1 MTRCV
6 EVGDLLLINDE
17 LKIYRGE
24 DYVVS
29 NYIKIHQ
36 PTLDEICDYGERE
49 YYSMIYNITATPQSL
64 KVQLWDM
71 GIDYTTITPFELF
84 YNILYKAY
92 PKEKTSIIFG
102 DLDFTKFQVMQRKDD
117 ESILLYQEVPVGDIY
132 NAKHELVY
140 HFSNLL
146 DASRFVGC
154 EVDDLIEELSK
165 SNKYNNF
172 IFSNMQLESIII
184 DEFTYNVIMD
194 YLRQVHIIHKDEKM
208 PANNT
213 TKMILIEDDREEY
226 ERNKNKEYHSQLKNM
241 VSAMINSEGFK
252 YNHSEVWNMKINAFM
267 DSVKRISKIKNADLL
282 LQSGY
287 SGFGV
292 NLKEVSNKQ
301 IDWLGELD

>member
-1 MTRCV
+1 M
-6 EVGDLLLINDE
+6 
-17 LKIYRGE
+17 
-24 DYVVS
+24 
-29 NYIKIHQ
+29 
-36 PTLDEICDYGERE
+36 DEICDYGERE

-102 DLDFTKFQVMQRKDD
+102 DLDFTRFQVMQRKDD
-117 ESILLYQEVPVGDIY
+117 ESILLYQVIDNQPV
-132 NAKHELVY
+132 
-140 HFSNLL
+140 
-146 DASRFVGC
+146 
-154 EVDDLIEELSK
+154 
-165 SNKYNNF
+165 
-172 IFSNMQLESIII
+172 II

-194 YLRQVHIIHKDEKM
+194 YLRQVHIIHKDEKI

-226 ERNKNKEYHSQLKNM
+226 EKNKNKEYHSQLKNM

>member
-1 MTRCV
+1 M

-36 PTLDEICDYGERE
+36 PTLNEICDYGERD
-49 YYSMIYNITATPQSL
+49 YYSMVYNLTATPQSM

-84 YNILYKAY
+84 YNILYKVY
-92 PKEKTSIIFG
+92 SQEKTSIIFG

-226 ERNKNKEYHSQLKNM
+226 EKNKNKEYHSQLKNM

>member
-1 MTRCV
+1 MIRCV

-29 NYIKIHQ
+29 NCIKILQ

-102 DLDFTKFQVMQRKDD
+102 DLDFTRFQVMQRKDD
-117 ESILLYQEVPVGDIY
+117 ESILLYQVIDNQPV
-132 NAKHELVY
+132 
-140 HFSNLL
+140 
-146 DASRFVGC
+146 
-154 EVDDLIEELSK
+154 
-165 SNKYNNF
+165 
-172 IFSNMQLESIII
+172 II

-194 YLRQVHIIHKDEKM
+194 YLRQVHIIHKDEKI

-226 ERNKNKEYHSQLKNM
+226 EKNKNKEYHSQLKNM